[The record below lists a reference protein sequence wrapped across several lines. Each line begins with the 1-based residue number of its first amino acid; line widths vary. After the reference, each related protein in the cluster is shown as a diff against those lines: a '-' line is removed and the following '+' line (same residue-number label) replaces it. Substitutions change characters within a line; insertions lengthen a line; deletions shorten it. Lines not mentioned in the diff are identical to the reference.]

1 MSFCAFAIKKILPL
15 PSFIM
20 LSFYTCGLNIQ
31 SKCSQNR
38 DYKLWVMLQVSVM
51 SLGTE
56 TTIQT
61 EVPLEKSK
69 NHLNNSVIHIQGL
82 SLQSP

>member
-1 MSFCAFAIKKILPL
+1 
-15 PSFIM
+15 
-20 LSFYTCGLNIQ
+20 
-31 SKCSQNR
+31 
-38 DYKLWVMLQVSVM
+38 MLQVSVM